1 MSESHAKVM
10 HEHLVIDRKEPRLF
24 GAGGFSFLCPPS
36 GHCGEMLD
44 GYEISGQFLLPNAW
58 SRRIDDVN

>member
-44 GYEISGQFLLPNAW
+44 GY
-58 SRRIDDVN
+58 